1 MRMKIYIHII
11 FLYACMSVRVS
22 MRGDDGGWIESEIN
36 DIRLMRPFLA
46 ACGVLYLYE
55 TGTRLGAL
63 CDRTMGGRWWRAYDI
78 RDHSLLSLYMKKRV
92 YCTLHKTYE
101 ALK

>member
-1 MRMKIYIHII
+1 MRAYER
-11 FLYACMSVRVS
+11 SVS
-22 MRGDDGGWIESEIN
+22 MGDDGGWIESEIN

-46 ACGVLYLYE
+46 ACGVQYIY
-55 TGTRLGAL
+55 TCMRLELGWVH
-63 CDRTMGGRWWRAYDI
+63 CDLTMGGRWWRAYDI
-78 RDHSLLSLYMKKRV
+78 KDHSLSLSLYMNKRV